1 MAYGWTGK
9 TLRIDLSTGAIT
21 TEDTIAKYKDV
32 LGGAGIG
39 YKVLWEEVPPGVKAF
54 DPANRVII
62 GTGPLTGTGSPLSGR
77 FSITSLWPNHR
88 EELPGTAS
96 IGGHWGPELKYAGWD
111 NVIIQGKAASPV
123 WVKIVDD
130 KVTIEDASKLWGNGI
145 YRTTAEISTIMG
157 PEAHVLAIGQAGEN
171 LVRISNIMT
180 DRKHSA
186 GSLGGVW
193 GSKNLKAIGVRGTGA
208 VQIAADKGVWKELM
222 YYYTSLVGANNQG
235 VVPTTPQAWAEYY
248 SAGTRWTAQA
258 GLYWGAATPPVE
270 TGVCSADDLNKMGY
284 RTHKGYKDFGSQ
296 GANHTVKMD
305 GCHSCPVR
313 CNIAT
318 DVPALEQYNVSRYN
332 MNTCLGNSVISAVYT
347 NSGDA
352 ENRVLLSQM
361 STALCDDWGLWTDY
375 GQFSAD
381 FKYCYTHVMTEAEV
395 TAIGL
400 PAEFVGKTVFQN
412 RIPAEEY
419 DSIPWAQL
427 DAADP
432 RFMQFIVPYICTKQ
446 GVLGAA
452 VAEGPAQMEVLW
464 PEVLYFHQ
472 HVNSLNNFK
481 MGHIKHH
488 GCENGGQV
496 GALINMAFNRDP
508 MNHTHSNLYS
518 CGLPLALQKEIGQ
531 ELFNSGN
538 SIFNATDGS
547 DGVTANSNYSP
558 MNMAKAALAAQSIC
572 YILLANSLTTCNWTL
587 PIWVSPLKSR
597 NYRGDTTLE
606 AQAYAAATGEPM
618 TQKGL
623 ETASLRILTLFR
635 VLTARYMEYYKSG
648 DGKNMRVS
656 HDYMND
662 WMFDYP
668 PAAVPFTPGNY
679 KMVRDDMELA
689 KDLLYDQLGWDRAT
703 GMPPQAKLE
712 ELGLGY
718 VVTALAAEGLLP

>member
-1 MAYGWTGK
+1 
-9 TLRIDLSTGAIT
+9 
-21 TEDTIAKYKDV
+21 
-32 LGGAGIG
+32 
-39 YKVLWEEVPPGVKAF
+39 
-54 DPANRVII
+54 
-62 GTGPLTGTGSPLSGR
+62 
-77 FSITSLWPNHR
+77 
-88 EELPGTAS
+88 
-96 IGGHWGPELKYAGWD
+96 
-111 NVIIQGKAASPV
+111 
-123 WVKIVDD
+123 
-130 KVTIEDASKLWGNGI
+130 
-145 YRTTAEISTIMG
+145 
-157 PEAHVLAIGQAGEN
+157 
-171 LVRISNIMT
+171 
-180 DRKHSA
+180 
-186 GSLGGVW
+186 
-193 GSKNLKAIGVRGTGA
+193 
-208 VQIAADKGVWKELM
+208 
-222 YYYTSLVGANNQG
+222 
-235 VVPTTPQAWAEYY
+235 
-248 SAGTRWTAQA
+248 
-258 GLYWGAATPPVE
+258 VE

-284 RTHKGYKDFGSQ
+284 RTHKGYKDFSSQ